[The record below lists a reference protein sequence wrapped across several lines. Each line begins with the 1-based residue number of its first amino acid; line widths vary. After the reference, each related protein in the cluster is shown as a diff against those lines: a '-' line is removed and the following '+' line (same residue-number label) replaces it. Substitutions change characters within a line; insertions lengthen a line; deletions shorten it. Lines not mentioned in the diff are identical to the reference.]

1 MSRTVVT
8 DRQGKFTAP
17 ELKSGEY
24 EVEVQTS
31 GFQAEIR
38 LIASETGL
46 LSRSKPATVPQTLL
60 EHISAMTEPS
70 MLRQRLRSRIEG
82 FFPAPAGYRISRDIT
97 GGITTFAAL
106 SYIVFVQPSLLS
118 QTGMQFESVLVATCV
133 SAAVATFLMGTLAN
147 YPVALAP
154 GMGENFFFVYSLC
167 AARPLGFGLT
177 WQQALAATFLAGAL
191 YMLLSALGYLG
202 RLVNVIPGS
211 LKRGIATG
219 IGLFVTFIGFE
230 YGNLVR
236 AHPGTLVQFG
246 DVRSPVTLLTLAG
259 LFLTATLAAYRV
271 PGAILWGIL
280 GSTAIALALGLV
292 EYHGV
297 FSANLHL
304 APTFLKMDL
313 RGLFGIAPATL
324 IAAVFA
330 LFLLAMFDSIG
341 TLVAIGEQAGLMR
354 NGQLPKAGRGLFA
367 SAAGTSL
374 GGCLG
379 TSTVVCYVES
389 AAGVAEGA
397 RTGLASVV
405 TGLLLLA
412 AMFFSPLAA
421 LIGGG
426 IPEAESSDQTPI
438 LKYPILAPAL
448 IVVGSMMLKSV
459 RNVSWDDPTEYI
471 PAFLTAV
478 TIPFAFS
485 ISGGIAMGF
494 VSYSLL
500 KVATGRWRDCHWM
513 IYLFA
518 AVFAVQYAFLS

>member
-1 MSRTVVT
+1 MT
-8 DRQGKFTAP
+8 TA
-17 ELKSGEY
+17 
-24 EVEVQTS
+24 TM
-31 GFQAEIR
+31 
-38 LIASETGL
+38 L
-46 LSRSKPATVPQTLL
+46 L
-60 EHISAMTEPS
+60 
-70 MLRQRLRSRIEG
+70 QRLRSRVQT
-82 FFPAPAGYRISRDIT
+82 FFPAPAGHRISRDVT

-118 QTGMQFESVLVATCV
+118 QTGMDFQAVLVATCV
-133 SAAVATFLMGTLAN
+133 SAAFATFLIGILAN

-167 AARPLGFGLT
+167 AAPPLGFGLT

-202 RLVNVIPGS
+202 RLVNVIPHS
-211 LKRGIATG
+211 LKTGIATG
-219 IGLFVTFIGFE
+219 IGLFITLIGFE

-246 DVRSPVTLLTLAG
+246 DVHSPVTLLTFAG
-259 LFLTATLAAYRV
+259 LLLTATLAAYRV

-280 GSTAIALALGLV
+280 GTAGIAVAFGFV
-292 EYHGV
+292 EYQGI
-297 FSANLHL
+297 FSANLHI
-304 APTFLKMDL
+304 APTFLKLDL

-324 IAAVFA
+324 IAAICA
-330 LFLLAMFDSIG
+330 LFLLALFDSIG

-379 TSTVVCYVES
+379 ASTVVCYVES

-397 RTGLASVV
+397 RTGFASIV

-426 IPEAESSDQTPI
+426 IPEAQSSDQPPV

-448 IVVGSMMLKSV
+448 IVIGSMMLKSV
-459 RNVSWDDPTEYI
+459 RNLSWDDPTEYI

-478 TIPFAFS
+478 TVPFAFS
-485 ISGGIAMGF
+485 ISAGIAVGF

-500 KVATGRWRDCHWM
+500 KITTGRRKDCHWM

-518 AVFAVQYAFLS
+518 VVFALQYAFLP